1 MMNTEE
7 LAKMIDHT
15 LLHPHATA
23 DQLDTLVD
31 EAKRYGFGAVCV
43 NPYWVSHVAAK
54 IGNEDIG
61 IACVVGFPLGQ
72 SKSSIKAAEARQ
84 AVEDGATGIDMVI
97 NIGALKSQRFDHVEE
112 EIAEVCD
119 IGAPVKAII
128 EACYLFPEEKVMA
141 CELAKRAGAAYVKT
155 STGFGSYGATEDDVR
170 LMRRVVGHS
179 MGVKAAGGISSWKQA
194 EAMIASGASRIG
206 ASKSVLI
213 IEGLK
218 AQTSDE

>member
-1 MMNTEE
+1 
-7 LAKMIDHT
+7 
-15 LLHPHATA
+15 
-23 DQLDTLVD
+23 
-31 EAKRYGFGAVCV
+31 
-43 NPYWVSHVAAK
+43 
-54 IGNEDIG
+54 
-61 IACVVGFPLGQ
+61 
-72 SKSSIKAAEARQ
+72 
-84 AVEDGATGIDMVI
+84 
-97 NIGALKSQRFDHVEE
+97 
-112 EIAEVCD
+112 
-119 IGAPVKAII
+119 VKAII